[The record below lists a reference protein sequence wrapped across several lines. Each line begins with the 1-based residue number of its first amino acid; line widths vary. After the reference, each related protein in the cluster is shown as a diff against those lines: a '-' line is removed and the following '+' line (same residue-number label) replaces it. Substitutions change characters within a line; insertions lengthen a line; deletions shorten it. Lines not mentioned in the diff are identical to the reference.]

1 MNQILIMHIYFPQ
14 CVKNTYDMG
23 IIAPYREQ
31 VLLLRRQLSDLHTDV
46 EINTVDQFQGR
57 DKDIIIFSSS
67 RWSNQKVRAVYI
79 TVQHENKK

>member
-1 MNQILIMHIYFPQ
+1 MNQILAMHYYFPQ
-14 CVKNTYDMG
+14 CVENTYDIG

-31 VLLLRRQLSDLHTDV
+31 VQLLRRHLSDLHADV

-67 RWSNQKVRAVYI
+67 RWSNQKVR
-79 TVQHENKK
+79 TV